1 MSGLVD
7 MWSSEVAKLR
17 NKAGQDQAV
26 AVAAEPIFS
35 SGSKT
40 SNELI
45 REDHESLSLFQRYGL
60 ASNLVKLN
68 KLLNYSEASV
78 SMIVDCVSP

>member
-1 MSGLVD
+1 MSGLID
-7 MWSSEVAKLR
+7 MWSNEVAKLR
-17 NKAGQDQAV
+17 NKTGQDQTGSI
-26 AVAAEPIFS
+26 AAEPIFS
-35 SGSKT
+35 NAT
-40 SNELI
+40 NYNEMV
-45 REDHESLSLFQRYGL
+45 RGNHESLSLFQRYGL